1 LENKFVLINLNKTV
15 SNAELQELQQEK
27 KKWIIF
33 TVITMLM
40 LALAFWFISINSQAN
55 FIISERNNVINKLI
69 QDTENL
75 KNEGQINLSKRDIN
89 NLIKTE
95 GERIIWSEKLKILS
109 DITPVDMAITGLE
122 FKNLKFTI
130 KGISKVH
137 EDEKEFLI
145 VEQFINMLKTNARFS
160 DDFKTIK
167 FKGSERDLSRGQ
179 EIFKFTIEAE
189 LNKKSKRKLRRK
201 K

>member
-1 LENKFVLINLNKTV
+1 MENKFVLINLNKTV
-15 SNAELQELQQEK
+15 SNAELQELQQER

-40 LALAFWFISINSQAN
+40 VALAFWFISINSQAN

-75 KNEGQINLSKRDIN
+75 TNEGQINLSKRDIN

>member
-1 LENKFVLINLNKTV
+1 MENKFVLINLNKTV
-15 SNAELQELQQEK
+15 SNAELQELQQER

-40 LALAFWFISINSQAN
+40 VALAFWFISINSQAN

-122 FKNLKFTI
+122 FKNLKFII

>member
-1 LENKFVLINLNKTV
+1 MENKFVLINLNKTV
-15 SNAELQELQQEK
+15 SNAELQELQQER

-40 LALAFWFISINSQAN
+40 VALAFWFISINSQAN

-130 KGISKVH
+130 IFRKNI
-137 EDEKEFLI
+137 I
-145 VEQFINMLKTNARFS
+145 M
-160 DDFKTIK
+160 IK
-167 FKGSERDLSRGQ
+167 NL
-179 EIFKFTIEAE
+179 
-189 LNKKSKRKLRRK
+189 
-201 K
+201 

>member
-1 LENKFVLINLNKTV
+1 LDKKYILINLNKTI
-15 SNAELQELQQEK
+15 SNAELQELHQERNR
-27 KKWIIF
+27 WILF
-33 TVITMLM
+33 TVISVSLF
-40 LALAFWFISINSQAN
+40 ALAVWFLLINNQAN
-55 FIISERNNVINKLI
+55 SIITERKNIIDKLI
-69 QDTENL
+69 IDTDAL
-75 KNEGQINLSKRDIN
+75 KNEGQINLSKKDIN

-95 GERIIWSEKLKILS
+95 GERIIWSEKLKIIS
-109 DITPVDMAITGLE
+109 EITPLDMAITGLE
-122 FKNLKFTI
+122 FKNLKFII

-145 VEQFINMLKTNARFS
+145 VEKFINTLKSNEKFS
-160 DDFKTIK
+160 NDFRSIK

-189 LNKKSKRKLRRK
+189 LNKKSKRRLRGK

>member
-1 LENKFVLINLNKTV
+1 MENKFVLINLNKTV
-15 SNAELQELQQEK
+15 SNAELQELQQER

-40 LALAFWFISINSQAN
+40 VALAFWFISINSQAN

-69 QDTENL
+69 QDTEDL

>member
-1 LENKFVLINLNKTV
+1 MENKFVLINLNKTV
-15 SNAELQELQQEK
+15 SNAELQELQQER

-33 TVITMLM
+33 TVITMLL

-109 DITPVDMAITGLE
+109 DITPADMAITGLE

>member
-1 LENKFVLINLNKTV
+1 
-15 SNAELQELQQEK
+15 
-27 KKWIIF
+27 
-33 TVITMLM
+33 M
-40 LALAFWFISINSQAN
+40 
-55 FIISERNNVINKLI
+55 
-69 QDTENL
+69 
-75 KNEGQINLSKRDIN
+75 
-89 NLIKTE
+89 
-95 GERIIWSEKLKILS
+95 KILS

>member
-1 LENKFVLINLNKTV
+1 MENKFVLINLNKTV
-15 SNAELQELQQEK
+15 SNAELQELQQER

>member
-1 LENKFVLINLNKTV
+1 MENKFVLINLNKTV
-15 SNAELQELQQEK
+15 SNAELQELQQER

-40 LALAFWFISINSQAN
+40 VALAFWFISINSQAN

>member
-1 LENKFVLINLNKTV
+1 MENKFVLINLNKTV
-15 SNAELQELQQEK
+15 SNAELQELQQER

-33 TVITMLM
+33 TVINMLM
-40 LALAFWFISINSQAN
+40 VALAFWFISINSQAN

>member
-1 LENKFVLINLNKTV
+1 MENKFVLINLNKTV

>member
-1 LENKFVLINLNKTV
+1 MENKFVLINLNKTV
-15 SNAELQELQQEK
+15 SNAELQELQQER

-40 LALAFWFISINSQAN
+40 VALAFWFISINSQAN

-201 K
+201 R

>member
-1 LENKFVLINLNKTV
+1 VENKFVLINLNKTV
-15 SNAELQELQQEK
+15 SNAELQELQQER

-40 LALAFWFISINSQAN
+40 VALAFWFISINSQAN

>member
-1 LENKFVLINLNKTV
+1 MENKFVLINLNKTV
-15 SNAELQELQQEK
+15 SNAELQELQQER

-40 LALAFWFISINSQAN
+40 VALAFWFISINSQAN
-55 FIISERNNVINKLI
+55 FIISERNNVISKLI

>member
-1 LENKFVLINLNKTV
+1 MSL
-15 SNAELQELQQEK
+15 SAAEDHGS
-27 KKWIIF
+27 WV
-33 TVITMLM
+33 TT
-40 LALAFWFISINSQAN
+40 
-55 FIISERNNVINKLI
+55 R
-69 QDTENL
+69 
-75 KNEGQINLSKRDIN
+75 RD
-89 NLIKTE
+89 
-95 GERIIWSEKLKILS
+95 S
-109 DITPVDMAITGLE
+109 A
-122 FKNLKFTI
+122 
-130 KGISKVH
+130 

>member
-1 LENKFVLINLNKTV
+1 MENKFVLINLNKTV
-15 SNAELQELQQEK
+15 SNAELQELQQER

-40 LALAFWFISINSQAN
+40 VALAFWFISINSQAN

-137 EDEKEFLI
+137 EDE
-145 VEQFINMLKTNARFS
+145 
-160 DDFKTIK
+160 
-167 FKGSERDLSRGQ
+167 
-179 EIFKFTIEAE
+179 
-189 LNKKSKRKLRRK
+189 
-201 K
+201 

>member
-1 LENKFVLINLNKTV
+1 VENKFVLINLNKTV
-15 SNAELQELQQEK
+15 SNAELQELQQER

-33 TVITMLM
+33 TVINMLM
-40 LALAFWFISINSQAN
+40 VALAFWFISINSQAN

-122 FKNLKFTI
+122 FKNLKFII